1 MPLRK
6 RRQEMR
12 QGRGTVETPNGE
24 DMARRSKILER
35 EEQGQK
41 GQKQYFLCLTMLTA
55 SHHEGDITSL
65 YILTYYASLR
75 ITHRYV
81 LRITYYASLRITHRY
96 VLRIVAY
103 YAYLRITHIYVLR
116 IVTSI
121 RVYVLKILFAS

>member
-12 QGRGTVETPNGE
+12 QGSGTVETPNGE
-24 DMARRSKILER
+24 DMARRSKILKR

-55 SHHEGDITSL
+55 SHHEGVITSP
-65 YILTYYASLR
+65 YIL
-75 ITHRYV
+75 
-81 LRITYYASLRITHRY
+81 TYYASLRITHRY